1 MNKNIVVPIA
11 LFFLSALLTVM
22 LHPAALLLA
31 GAVVCVIAVL
41 KYRSRKVN
49 GLKLGAT
56 LLFRSGLAVIAG
68 AIVAVAFV
76 IAAMSGLF
84 AK

>member
-1 MNKNIVVPIA
+1 MNKTIVVPIA
-11 LFFLSALLTVM
+11 LFFFSALLTVM

-41 KYRSRKVN
+41 KNRSRKLTE
-49 GLKLGAT
+49 LKPGTT

-76 IAAMSGLF
+76 LAAMSGLF
-84 AK
+84 AR